1 MRIGFFGTPQI
12 AAYCLGELAKA
23 HDVAFIV
30 SNDDKPCGRHLKI
43 QCCPAKEVALE
54 RGIRFYH
61 PESLKEKPFIDALGL
76 EGADLFVV
84 VAFGRII
91 PRDVFGMPRL
101 GTINLH
107 PSLLP
112 RYRGAAP
119 VEWAI
124 INGETGT
131 GVTVQMINERLDAG
145 DIIVQERIPIPPD
158 FTAEDLYD
166 AVRPLGAALL
176 LEAIDLLGA
185 GKARPLPQNE
195 EEATYC
201 GKIDHELAHI
211 DWNAGTMG
219 IHNLVRGLNPRA
231 GAWTGFRGTHVKIW
245 KTARPAGDE
254 LRDHAVPGHLLI
266 HQKKRLLAGT
276 ADGWIEILS
285 LQPETKRVMDGL
297 SFINGYRPGPGDRFE

>member
-12 AAYCLGELAKA
+12 AAYCLGELARA

-30 SNDDKPCGRHLKI
+30 SNDDKPCGRHLKV

-54 RGIRFYH
+54 HGIRFHH
-61 PESLKEKPFIDALGL
+61 PENLKEKRFIDALGL
-76 EGADLFVV
+76 EGADLFVI

-91 PRDVFGMPRL
+91 PREVFEMPRL

-119 VEWAI
+119 VEWAL
-124 INGETGT
+124 INGETET

-145 DIIVQERIPIPPD
+145 DIIVQERLPIPDD
-158 FTAEDLYD
+158 FTAADLYD
-166 AVRPLGAALL
+166 AVRPLGAGLL
-176 LEAIDLLGA
+176 LKAIDLLDSGD
-185 GKARPLPQNE
+185 ARPRPQDDT
-195 EEATYC
+195 EATYC

-211 DWNAGTMG
+211 NWNTIAMS
-219 IHNLVRGLNPRA
+219 IHNLTRGLNPRP
-231 GAWTGFRGTHVKIW
+231 GAWTGFRGAHIKIW
-245 KTARPAGDE
+245 KTAQPAEGG
-254 LRDHAVPGHLLI
+254 PGEPYAPGQVLI
-266 HQKKRLLAGT
+266 HQKKRLFAGT

-285 LQPETKRVMDGL
+285 LQPGTKRVMDGL
-297 SFINGYRPGPGDRFE
+297 SFINGYRPGVEDRFE

>member
-12 AAYCLGELAKA
+12 AAYCLEELIRA

-30 SNDDKPCGRHLKI
+30 SNDDKPCGRHLKV

-61 PESLKEKPFIDALGL
+61 PVSLKEKPFIDALGS

-91 PRDVFGMPRL
+91 PREVFGMPRL

-119 VEWAI
+119 VEWAL
-124 INGETGT
+124 INGEIET

-145 DIIVQERIPIPPD
+145 DIVVQERLPIPGH
-158 FTAEDLYD
+158 FTAEDLYE
-166 AVRPLGAALL
+166 AVRPLGAGLL
-176 LEAIDLLGA
+176 LKAIDELGA
-185 GKARPLPQNE
+185 GTARPRPQI
-195 EEATYC
+195 EAEAGYC

-211 DWNAGTMG
+211 DWAADAAK
-219 IHNLVRGLNPRA
+219 IHNLVRGLNPRP
-231 GAWTGFRGTHVKIW
+231 GAWTGFRGALVKIW
-245 KTARPAGDE
+245 KTAQVAED
-254 LRDHAVPGHLLI
+254 VPGVPAPGRLLV
-266 HQKKRLLAGT
+266 HHKKRLLAGT
-276 ADGWIEILS
+276 LDGWLEILS

-297 SFINGYRPGPGDRFE
+297 SFINGYRPGAGDRFE